1 MWVVGKGK
9 DGGEVLEGGK
19 MEGMRWDDG
28 EKVGEVGVE
37 KNSGDV
43 GVGGGCCE
51 MEVKGEW

>member
-1 MWVVGKGK
+1 MGEGGYVWVVGKGK

-37 KNSGDV
+37 KNSGNV
-43 GVGGGCCE
+43 GV
-51 MEVKGEW
+51 